1 MPFLSTAKRCA
12 PLYVSAN
19 TVSGPVWPRSKK
31 SGCARA
37 RPSSLHWARQDPL
50 RRLRGIRAQPTGAR
64 LRAGTAHLA
73 HDRIPLPA
81 GIQRASASAT
91 SGWPRPPVPCRAS
104 ALPRTHSSA
113 HAGPDERLAREA
125 NVTEGVR
132 SLLLSMRWGTLVNA
146 SGAPTAASRRPELA
160 YALARLERPRSWP
173 CNRRSPGTATGRPR
187 RACAARRR
195 TGGIVLSAR
204 RGARTQSREIRVA
217 V

>member
-37 RPSSLHWARQDPL
+37 RPSSLHRARQDPL

-64 LRAGTAHLA
+64 LRVETAHLA

-91 SGWPRPPVPCRAS
+91 IRSPAAVRIRAS
-104 ALPRTHSSA
+104 AGDRIRPNLRSGVPAGRQVHERFIGNAPALLAALPAGSARSLCRAKA
-113 HAGPDERLAREA
+113 HA
-125 NVTEGVR
+125 
-132 SLLLSMRWGTLVNA
+132 LVNA
-146 SGAPTAASRRPELA
+146 GSGGRKAGAQGVGVWSGASVR
-160 YALARLERPRSWP
+160 
-173 CNRRSPGTATGRPR
+173 C
-187 RACAARRR
+187 
-195 TGGIVLSAR
+195 
-204 RGARTQSREIRVA
+204 ARTAR
-217 V
+217 

>member
-64 LRAGTAHLA
+64 LRAETAHLA

-91 SGWPRPPVPCRAS
+91 SGWPRPPVPCQRFATN
-104 ALPRTHSSA
+104 ALVSP
-113 HAGPDERLAREA
+113 
-125 NVTEGVR
+125 
-132 SLLLSMRWGTLVNA
+132 
-146 SGAPTAASRRPELA
+146 RRPGR
-160 YALARLERPRSWP
+160 ALGARSERHR
-173 CNRRSPGTATGRPR
+173 GGEVATPFHGMRQ
-187 RACAARRR
+187 RADGSR
-195 TGGIVLSAR
+195 VLSRVVQLGRLLPGHRDVRFVMAKR
-204 RGARTQSREIRVA
+204 EHRGRELT
-217 V
+217 